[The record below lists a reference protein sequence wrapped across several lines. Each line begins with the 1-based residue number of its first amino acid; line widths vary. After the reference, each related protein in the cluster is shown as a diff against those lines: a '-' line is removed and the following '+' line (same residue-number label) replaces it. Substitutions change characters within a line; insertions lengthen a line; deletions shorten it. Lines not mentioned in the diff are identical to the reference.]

1 MAIKLIVG
9 LGNVGPRY
17 TETRHNVGF
26 LVVDELAHRAGVSF
40 KTSGGFFKKP
50 LAAEAKLGE
59 LTLIKPSTMMN
70 ASGKA
75 VQAYQAKLR
84 LKPEEI
90 LLIHDDLDLPLGRL
104 RFKANGG
111 GAGGQNGV
119 KDTIARIGPNFVRLK
134 LGIGRPPEGWKV
146 YNWVLSKFSEDERA
160 LLDRVVTAAADAA
173 QTLVDEGVTAAVN
186 GFNGANL
193 ATLKKPERLPASKP
207 PKA

>member
-17 TETRHNVGF
+17 TQTRHNVGF
-26 LVVDELAHRAGVSF
+26 LIVDELAKCADASF
-40 KTSGGFFKKP
+40 RTSGGFFKKP

-59 LTLIKPSTMMN
+59 LTLIKPNTMMN

-119 KDTIARIGPNFVRLK
+119 KDTIQRIGPNFIRLK
-134 LGIGRPPEGWKV
+134 IGISRPPTGWKV
-146 YNWVLSKFSEDERA
+146 YNWVLSKFAEDEQE
-160 LLDRVVTAAADAA
+160 LLAKVVTAAAEAT

-186 GFNGANL
+186 GFNGLDL
-193 ATLKKPERLPASKP
+193 AAAEKLEPSKSTES
-207 PKA
+207 